1 MTVEKKRWS
10 KVDLPSNAD
19 GPYEVYVNGIVQVE
33 GTDYEVEGMTL
44 YFFRPIRNEE
54 KLGFFRWLILFIGI
68 AGSYKQNDSV
78 DVGCTVN
85 GIREH
90 LVNRP
95 IVQLETPTDEER
107 GMLIGAYSPGG

>member
-1 MTVEKKRWS
+1 MTEEKKRWS
-10 KVDLPSNAD
+10 KVALPSNAEA
-19 GPYEVYVNGIVQVE
+19 PFEVYVNGIVQTE
-33 GTDYEVEGMTL
+33 GKDYEVADMSL

-85 GIREH
+85 GVREH

-95 IVQLETPTDEER
+95 IIQLELPTDEER
-107 GMLIGAYSPGG
+107 GMLIGSYSPGG